1 MRVRILGNMV
11 EGVVQ
16 LSRDTRCRVFA
27 IVWSVYIALFLSIV
41 LFFTYYSRAIAKL
54 PVLECG
60 KGLHCEVTFLPAALA
75 RRSQPRPHVVQE
87 RSRLS
92 LTRYTGPKVTQ
103 ADTIWSAQSDNV
115 WYQFLIA
122 SGASLVFCK
131 GEPETDP
138 ETWVANPGS
147 SQAHKGPAPRGR
159 IVRHLTGALPPEL
172 EVLRR
177 QVAAVSGVEVS
188 SIHIWALYTPDV
200 IARVENALQPAV
212 SALRGS
218 LQRIQ
223 LVRYRWIQSPNGL
236 TPELVDVE

>member
-1 MRVRILGNMV
+1 MNMV

-27 IVWSVYIALFLSIV
+27 IVWIVYIALFFSIV
-41 LFFTYYSRAIAKL
+41 LFFTHYSRVIAKL

-60 KGLHCEVTFLPAALA
+60 KGLHCEVTFLPAAPA
-75 RRSQPRPHVVQE
+75 RRSQPRPHVLQE

-92 LTRYTGPKVTQ
+92 LPRYAGPNVTE
-103 ADTIWSAQSDNV
+103 ADTIWSAKSDRE

-122 SGASLVFCK
+122 SGAFLVFCK

-138 ETWVANPGS
+138 EIWVADPGG
-147 SQAHKGPAPRGR
+147 SQAHKGPAPGGR

-177 QVAAVSGVEVS
+177 QVAAVSGVEIS
-188 SIHIWALYTPDV
+188 SIHIWALYPPDV
-200 IARVENALQPAV
+200 IARVENALQPAI
-212 SALRGS
+212 AARRDG
-218 LQRIQ
+218 LQRIR
-223 LVRYRWIQSPNGL
+223 LVRYRWIQSPHGL